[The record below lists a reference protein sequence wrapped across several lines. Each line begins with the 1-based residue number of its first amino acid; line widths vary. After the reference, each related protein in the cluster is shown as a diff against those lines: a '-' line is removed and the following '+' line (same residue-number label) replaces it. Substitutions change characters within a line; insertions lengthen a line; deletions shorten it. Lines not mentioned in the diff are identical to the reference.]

1 MEGMA
6 MEIKKANGEIYV
18 GFDEP
23 PKIENRKDAI
33 KILNLL
39 IKADGVTND
48 QLALKAVRDAIK
60 KGIA

>member
-1 MEGMA
+1 MKITKTND
-6 MEIKKANGEIYV
+6 EIDVE
-18 GFDEP
+18 FDEP

-39 IKADGVTND
+39 IKADGVAND
-48 QLALKAVRDAIK
+48 RLALEAVRDAIK